1 MPRKIVKFTIPV
13 LVVTFA
19 VFIVWYLK
27 ATKPVI
33 EPAPAIEKVWT
44 IASVTA
50 KAETIRPQIRL
61 FGEIVSG
68 RTVDLRSEVAGK
80 VVIASLNLVE
90 GGVVKV
96 GEVLV
101 EIDKFDYAAALKQSK
116 AERSEAGGRLRE
128 LRSELSGTVA
138 LIKEDNKQ
146 LA

>member
-1 MPRKIVKFTIPV
+1 MPRKIVKFTIPL

-27 ATKPVI
+27 ATKPAI

-80 VVIASLNLVE
+80 VVAASLHLPE
-90 GGVVKV
+90 GGT
-96 GEVLV
+96 GLRASAEPANLPASRGRRAWASQLPAS
-101 EIDKFDYAAALKQSK
+101 AAASSR
-116 AERSEAGGRLRE
+116 RSVAIWRQYASAPTLPLR
-128 LRSELSGTVA
+128 GQT
-138 LIKEDNKQ
+138 
-146 LA
+146 